1 MNKLDNITTAI
12 RRIVEILLVELDYT
26 IRAACEMTVR
36 SHLKSAYL
44 MFSSFRGRKEVSEE
58 NLQPLQNNTISGKTT
73 RWTFSD
79 MQL

>member
-1 MNKLDNITTAI
+1 MNKLDNITTVI

-26 IRAACEMTVR
+26 IRPECEMTVR

-44 MFSSFRGRKEVSEE
+44 MFSSFSKVSEE

>member
-1 MNKLDNITTAI
+1 MNKLDNITTVM

-44 MFSSFRGRKEVSEE
+44 MFSYFSKVSEQ

>member
-1 MNKLDNITTAI
+1 MNKLDNITTVI
-12 RRIVEILLVELDYT
+12 RRIVETLLVELDYT
-26 IRAACEMTVR
+26 IRAACKMTVR

-44 MFSSFRGRKEVSEE
+44 MFSYFSKVSEE

>member
-1 MNKLDNITTAI
+1 MNKLDNITTVI

-44 MFSSFRGRKEVSEE
+44 MFSSFSKVSEE
-58 NLQPLQNNTISGKTT
+58 NLQPLQNNTISGKIT

>member
-1 MNKLDNITTAI
+1 MNKLDNLTTVI

-44 MFSSFRGRKEVSEE
+44 MFSSFSKVSEE

>member
-1 MNKLDNITTAI
+1 MNTLDNTTTVI

-44 MFSSFRGRKEVSEE
+44 MFSSFSKVSEE

>member
-1 MNKLDNITTAI
+1 MNKLDNITTVI

-44 MFSSFRGRKEVSEE
+44 MFSSFSKVSEE

-73 RWTFSD
+73 RRTFSD

>member
-1 MNKLDNITTAI
+1 MNTLDNITTVI

-44 MFSSFRGRKEVSEE
+44 MFSSFSKVSEE

-73 RWTFSD
+73 RWTFSN

>member
-1 MNKLDNITTAI
+1 MDKLDNITTVI

-44 MFSSFRGRKEVSEE
+44 MFSSFSKVSEE

>member
-1 MNKLDNITTAI
+1 MNKLDNITTVI

-44 MFSSFRGRKEVSEE
+44 MFSSFSKVSEE

-79 MQL
+79 IQL

>member
-44 MFSSFRGRKEVSEE
+44 MFSSFSKVSEE

>member
-1 MNKLDNITTAI
+1 MNKLDNITTVI

-44 MFSSFRGRKEVSEE
+44 MFSSFSKVSEE

>member
-1 MNKLDNITTAI
+1 MNKLDNITTVI

-26 IRAACEMTVR
+26 IRAACEMTVG

-44 MFSSFRGRKEVSEE
+44 MFSYFSKVSEE

>member
-1 MNKLDNITTAI
+1 MNKLDNLTTVI

-44 MFSSFRGRKEVSEE
+44 MFSSFSKVSEE

-79 MQL
+79 IQL

>member
-1 MNKLDNITTAI
+1 MNTLDNITTVI

-44 MFSSFRGRKEVSEE
+44 MFSSFSKVSEE

>member
-1 MNKLDNITTAI
+1 MDKLDNITTVI

-44 MFSSFRGRKEVSEE
+44 MFSSFSKVSEE

-79 MQL
+79 IQL